1 VFTGLVEEVGRVS
14 SLERGEMLCLSISA
28 DRVAGDTRAGDS
40 VSVNGACLTVDE
52 ADDYTLTFFAMP
64 ETLRRTALG
73 TLREGSPV
81 NLERAMAA
89 SGRFGGHI
97 VQGHVD
103 GVGEV
108 LAVRPEGEAEIWEFW
123 APEAVLRYCVEKGSI
138 CVDGISL
145 TVVSVGDASFTVSI
159 LPQTR
164 ANTNLGGL
172 REGSRV
178 NLEADVI
185 AKYVERLLEP
195 RVAET
200 FLRGAQEM
208 PFSPIEEIIE
218 DIKLGKM
225 VIVCDD
231 EDRENEGD
239 LTMAAELVTADDINF
254 MASHGRGLICLPMA
268 GEIVDRLEIPAM
280 VTHNASRMGT
290 AFTASIEAKEGIT
303 TGISAADR
311 AHTCRVAVDDATGP
325 EDLVMPGHVF
335 PLRAKPG
342 GVLQRAGQT
351 EAAVDLARL
360 AGMKPAGVICE
371 IMKEDGT
378 MARVPD
384 LEKFSKEHDIKL
396 VTVAQII
403 EYRHAY
409 ETQVRCAVETRLPT
423 PFGEFRLRA
432 YENEIDALTHVALV
446 MGEPEGKDD
455 VLVRVHSACLTGDAL
470 HSLRCDCGEQLE
482 AAMEIIAA
490 EGEGVIAYMQQE
502 GRGIGLLNKMKAY
515 HLQDEGMDTVEA
527 NQKLG
532 LAPDLRD
539 YGVGAQILKDLDLKR
554 IRLLTNN
561 LTKVVGLRG
570 FGLEITARVPIEME
584 PNGHNERYLKAKRE
598 KLNHVFEKF

>member
-1 VFTGLVEEVGRVS
+1 
-14 SLERGEMLCLSISA
+14 
-28 DRVAGDTRAGDS
+28 
-40 VSVNGACLTVDE
+40 
-52 ADDYTLTFFAMP
+52 
-64 ETLRRTALG
+64 
-73 TLREGSPV
+73 
-81 NLERAMAA
+81 
-89 SGRFGGHI
+89 
-97 VQGHVD
+97 
-103 GVGEV
+103 
-108 LAVRPEGEAEIWEFW
+108 
-123 APEAVLRYCVEKGSI
+123 
-138 CVDGISL
+138 
-145 TVVSVGDASFTVSI
+145 
-159 LPQTR
+159 
-164 ANTNLGGL
+164 
-172 REGSRV
+172 
-178 NLEADVI
+178 
-185 AKYVERLLEP
+185 
-195 RVAET
+195 
-200 FLRGAQEM
+200 M
-208 PFSPIEEIIE
+208 PFSPIEEILE
-218 DIKLGKM
+218 DIKAGKM

-239 LTMAAELVTADDINF
+239 LTMAAELVTAEDINF
-254 MASHGRGLICLPMA
+254 MATEGRGLICLPMA
-268 GEIVDRLEIPAM
+268 GEILDRLDIPEM

-290 AFTASIEAKEGIT
+290 AFTASIEAKDGIT

-311 AHTCRVAVDDATGP
+311 AHTCRVAVDDVTGP

-335 PLRAKPG
+335 PLRAKSG

-360 AGMKPAGVICE
+360 AGLKPAGVICE

-384 LEKFSKEHDIKL
+384 LEKFSREHDVKL

-409 ETQVRCAVETRLPT
+409 ETQVTCAVETKLPT

-432 YENEIDALTHVALV
+432 YENEIDDLTHVALV
-446 MGEPEGKDD
+446 MGVPEGKDD

-482 AAMEIIAA
+482 AAMERVAH
-490 EGEGVIAYMQQE
+490 EGEGAIVYMQQE

-570 FGLEITARVPIEME
+570 FGLEITERVPIEME
-584 PNGHNERYLKAKRE
+584 PNGHNERYLKTKRE

>member
-1 VFTGLVEEVGRVS
+1 
-14 SLERGEMLCLSISA
+14 
-28 DRVAGDTRAGDS
+28 
-40 VSVNGACLTVDE
+40 
-52 ADDYTLTFFAMP
+52 
-64 ETLRRTALG
+64 
-73 TLREGSPV
+73 
-81 NLERAMAA
+81 
-89 SGRFGGHI
+89 
-97 VQGHVD
+97 
-103 GVGEV
+103 
-108 LAVRPEGEAEIWEFW
+108 
-123 APEAVLRYCVEKGSI
+123 
-138 CVDGISL
+138 
-145 TVVSVGDASFTVSI
+145 
-159 LPQTR
+159 
-164 ANTNLGGL
+164 
-172 REGSRV
+172 
-178 NLEADVI
+178 
-185 AKYVERLLEP
+185 
-195 RVAET
+195 
-200 FLRGAQEM
+200 M
-208 PFSPIEEIIE
+208 PFSPIEEILE
-218 DIKLGKM
+218 DIRAGKM

-239 LTMAAELVTADDINF
+239 LTMAAELVTAEDINF
-254 MASHGRGLICLPMA
+254 MATHGRGLICLPMA
-268 GEIVDRLEIPAM
+268 GEIVDRLDIPEM

-290 AFTASIEAKEGIT
+290 AFTASIEAKDGIT

-311 AHTCRVAVDDATGP
+311 AHTCRVAVDEATGP
-325 EDLVMPGHVF
+325 EDLVMPGHIF
-335 PLRAKPG
+335 HLRAKPG

-360 AGMKPAGVICE
+360 AGLKPAGVICE

-384 LEKFSKEHDIKL
+384 LEKFSEEHDVKL

-409 ETQVRCAVETRLPT
+409 ETQVTCAVETKLPT
-423 PFGEFRLRA
+423 PYGEFRLRA
-432 YENEIDALTHVALV
+432 YENEIDELTHVALV

-455 VLVRVHSACLTGDAL
+455 VIVRVHSACLTGDAL

-482 AAMEIIAA
+482 AAMARIAA

-570 FGLEITARVPIEME
+570 FGLEITERVPIEME
-584 PNGHNERYLKAKRE
+584 PNGHNERYLRTKRE

>member
-1 VFTGLVEEVGRVS
+1 
-14 SLERGEMLCLSISA
+14 
-28 DRVAGDTRAGDS
+28 
-40 VSVNGACLTVDE
+40 
-52 ADDYTLTFFAMP
+52 
-64 ETLRRTALG
+64 
-73 TLREGSPV
+73 
-81 NLERAMAA
+81 
-89 SGRFGGHI
+89 
-97 VQGHVD
+97 
-103 GVGEV
+103 
-108 LAVRPEGEAEIWEFW
+108 
-123 APEAVLRYCVEKGSI
+123 
-138 CVDGISL
+138 
-145 TVVSVGDASFTVSI
+145 
-159 LPQTR
+159 
-164 ANTNLGGL
+164 
-172 REGSRV
+172 
-178 NLEADVI
+178 
-185 AKYVERLLEP
+185 
-195 RVAET
+195 
-200 FLRGAQEM
+200 M
-208 PFSPIEEIIE
+208 PFSPIEEILE
-218 DIKLGKM
+218 DIKQGKM

-239 LTMAAELVTADDINF
+239 LTMAAELVTANDINF
-254 MASHGRGLICLPMA
+254 MAAHGRGLICLPMA
-268 GEIVDRLEIPAM
+268 GEIVDRLDIPEM

-290 AFTASIEAKEGIT
+290 AFTASIEAREGIT

-325 EDLVMPGHVF
+325 EDLAMPGHVF

-360 AGMKPAGVICE
+360 AGMTPAGVICE

-384 LEKFSKEHDIKL
+384 LEKFSAEHDVKL

-409 ETQVRCAVETRLPT
+409 ETQVSCAVETKLPT

-432 YENEIDALTHVALV
+432 YENEIDELTHVALV

-482 AAMEIIAA
+482 SAMRIIAE

-539 YGVGAQILKDLDLKR
+539 YGVGAQILKDLDLRR

-570 FGLEITARVPIEME
+570 FGLEITERVPLEIE
-584 PNGHNERYLKAKRE
+584 PNGYNERYLKTKRE